1 MRLSS
6 SAVLALPLLAA
17 AQGPFEQFEQYK
29 AQFQNFLSGFGAKA
43 PTEAPSA
50 KTNPVQAAEAAIGA
64 TQVDVLTLSNWKDVL
79 YGPVK
84 ADQTTPTEWWVL
96 ISGGNKTCFGHCDK
110 VEKAFNA
117 SAARFSLL
125 PKAPHM
131 ALINCDDQPVLCNSW
146 SASSGTVW
154 SIDMVPPPA
163 PVEIYRKRM
172 NLTSTTDQTFV
183 DLYNKGDKEGWT
195 YHDGY
200 FHPFNGPL
208 AKNGLSVPIG
218 YFFYVFNAIPSWAMM
233 LVVSFFSRSMM
244 NRRMGVNN
252 QGGRA
257 PAAAPRGAP
266 PGDAR

>member
-1 MRLSS
+1 MLLS
-6 SAVLALPLLAA
+6 
-17 AQGPFEQFEQYK
+17 
-29 AQFQNFLSGFGAKA
+29 
-43 PTEAPSA
+43 T
-50 KTNPVQAAEAAIGA
+50 
-64 TQVDVLTLSNWKDVL
+64 
-79 YGPVK
+79 
-84 ADQTTPTEWWVL
+84 
-96 ISGGNKTCFGHCDK
+96 GHCEK

-154 SIDMVPPPA
+154 AIDMVPPPS

-183 DLYNKGDKEGWT
+183 DLYKKGDKEGWT

-218 YFFYVFNAIPSWAMM
+218 YFFYFFNAIPSWAMM

-244 NRRMGVNN
+244 SVVLRLPCLNWI
-252 QGGRA
+252 
-257 PAAAPRGAP
+257 
-266 PGDAR
+266 

>member
-1 MRLSS
+1 
-6 SAVLALPLLAA
+6 V
-17 AQGPFEQFEQYK
+17 
-29 AQFQNFLSGFGAKA
+29 
-43 PTEAPSA
+43 

-79 YGPVK
+79 NGPVK
-84 ADQTTPTEWWVL
+84 ADSTTPTEWWVF
-96 ISGGNKTCFGHCDK
+96 ISGGNKTCFGHCEK

-117 SAARFSLL
+117 SAAKFALL

-131 ALINCDDQPVLCNSW
+131 AIINCDDQPVLCNSW

-154 SIDMVPPPA
+154 AIDMVPPPA

-172 NLTSTTDQTFV
+172 NLTATATTDQTFV
-183 DLYNKGDKEGWT
+183 DLYNKGDKEGWA

-208 AKNGLSVPIG
+208 AKNGLSVPLG

-233 LVVSFFSRSMM
+233 LVVSFFSRNIM
-244 NRRMGVNN
+244 NRRMGA
-252 QGGRA
+252 GGA
-257 PAAAPRGAP
+257 GGAAPRGAP